1 MLAAS
6 TIRID
11 AGGDGY
17 TETSGKTWQADR
29 GFTAGTASA
38 APFAVEGT
46 TEDSLYTT
54 RRYGDFSYSL
64 PIANGDYRVRLVL
77 TDPTHTA
84 AGQRVFDV
92 FSEKRLVLNDFDI
105 VAAAGGKSAVT
116 KTFTTTVADGR
127 LNLWFD
133 SEVGDAIVSAI
144 EVTRATPA
152 LAWEEVAAAP
162 QRKFESMGEVV
173 DGKLYVLGGYLNSS
187 IETTAE
193 VAVYDPAADAWSV
206 RGDMPERLTHS
217 GIATDFHYIYLAGG
231 YVGDWES
238 RATPVTRHVWQYDT
252 INDTWTPM
260 LQLPVNR
267 AAGALVRV
275 GRKLH
280 FFGGLDSNK
289 RDRGEHF
296 VLDLRR
302 PTVWREA
309 PALPNPRNHLGYAE
323 TGGKI
328 YAIGG
333 QHDLNE
339 HDGNEDAV
347 HAFDVVSGV
356 WDDVASLP
364 LVISHQH
371 NATFVLN
378 GKVVTAG
385 GSSNGSDPQ
394 QDILEYEPATD
405 SWRTLGQL
413 PTPLSAAVADVIDG
427 RLVLTGGSSEESRPV
442 ERTWVS
448 R

>member
-11 AGGDGY
+11 AGGDGHV
-17 TETSGKTWQADR
+17 EASGKTWQADR

-38 APFAVEGT
+38 APFTVEGT
-46 TEDSLYTT
+46 TEDSLYTS

-77 TDPTHTA
+77 SDPTHTA
-84 AGQRVFDV
+84 PGQRVFDV
-92 FSEKRLVLNDFDI
+92 FSEKRLVLDDFDL
-105 VAAAGGKSAVT
+105 VEAAGGKTAVT

-144 EVTRATPA
+144 EVTRAVPA
-152 LAWEEVAAAP
+152 LAWTEVAEAP
-162 QRKFESMGEVV
+162 LRKFESMGDVL
-173 DGKLYVLGGYLNSS
+173 DNKLYVLGGYLNSS
-187 IETTAE
+187 IETTAQ
-193 VAVYDPAADAWSV
+193 VAVYDPAADGWSL

-231 YVGDWES
+231 YVGDWDG
-238 RATPVTRHVWQYDT
+238 RDTPVTRHVWRYDT
-252 INDTWTPM
+252 INDTWSPM
-260 LQLPVNR
+260 LQLPVDR
-267 AAGALVRV
+267 AGGGLVRV

-280 FFGGLDSNK
+280 FFGGLDPHK
-289 RDRGEHF
+289 RDRGEHYI
-296 VLDLRR
+296 LDLRN

-309 PALPNPRNHLGYAE
+309 PPLPNPRNHLGYAE
-323 TGGKI
+323 TGGRI

-333 QHDLNE
+333 QHDLDE
-339 HDGNEDAV
+339 HTGNEDAV
-347 HAFDVVSGV
+347 HAYDVVNGV
-356 WDDVASLP
+356 WEEVASLP
-364 LVISHQH
+364 RVISHQH

-385 GSSNGSDPQ
+385 GSSNGTHSQ
-394 QDILEYEPATD
+394 QDILEYDPATD
-405 SWRTLGQL
+405 SWRTFGQL
-413 PTPLSAAVADVIDG
+413 PVPLSATVADVLDG
-427 RLVLTGGSSEESRPV
+427 RLVVTGGSSEDSRPIT
-442 ERTWVS
+442 ETWLS